1 MNFIGISKFR
11 NKIFLMMGII
21 CFFMNYGIFL
31 FKNALRYHFNINYKL
46 VKHNE

>member
-1 MNFIGISKFR
+1 MSFIRIYKFR

-21 CFFMNYGIFL
+21 CFLMNYGIFL

-46 VKHNE
+46 VKYDE